1 MLDRDEGPVP
11 GDGGEMASPRARGSL
26 PADAGRGSVTTSTGR
41 RVEPP
46 AALPRAALGAA
57 YPEGRAP
64 VALSAREAEVLLWI
78 ARGASNNEIAQIVAL
93 SPHTVDTYC
102 RRVLSKFE
110 TSSRTTAAVR
120 AAQAGLLPRV

>member
-1 MLDRDEGPVP
+1 MLHRDQDSGA
-11 GDGGEMASPRARGSL
+11 GDVA
-26 PADAGRGSVTTSTGR
+26 TTTPGR
-41 RVEPP
+41 RAEGSS
-46 AALPRAALGAA
+46 AATRASLAA
-57 YPEGRAP
+57 PFAEGRAP
-64 VALSAREAEVLLWI
+64 VALSARESEVLLWI
-78 ARGASNNEIAQIVAL
+78 ARGASNNEIAQIVSL

>member
-1 MLDRDEGPVP
+1 MLDRDEGP
-11 GDGGEMASPRARGSL
+11 GAGGAMASPQ
-26 PADAGRGSVTTSTGR
+26 GR
-41 RVEPP
+41 RSDVGGG
-46 AALPRAALGAA
+46 RAPIGAA
-57 YPEGRAP
+57 YPDGRAP
-64 VALSAREAEVLLWI
+64 VALSARESEVLLWI
-78 ARGASNNEIAQIVAL
+78 ARGASNNEIAGIVSL

>member
-1 MLDRDEGPVP
+1 MLKREGGPG
-11 GDGGEMASPRARGSL
+11 GDGAMAPAR
-26 PADAGRGSVTTSTGR
+26 GR
-41 RVEPP
+41 RVDAPP
-46 AALPRAALGAA
+46 SVPRAALAA
-57 YPEGRAP
+57 TYPEGRAP

-78 ARGASNNEIAQIVAL
+78 ARGASNNEIAQIVSL

>member
-1 MLDRDEGPVP
+1 MLDREEGS
-11 GDGGEMASPRARGSL
+11 GGAMASPH
-26 PADAGRGSVTTSTGR
+26 GR
-41 RVEPP
+41 RVDTPP
-46 AALPRAALGAA
+46 AAPRASLSAT

-78 ARGASNNEIAQIVAL
+78 ARGASNNEIAQIVSL

>member
-1 MLDRDEGPVP
+1 MLDREEGP
-11 GDGGEMASPRARGSL
+11 GGNTAMASPQ
-26 PADAGRGSVTTSTGR
+26 GR
-41 RVEPP
+41 RVDTPP
-46 AALPRAALGAA
+46 SVPRAALAA
-57 YPEGRAP
+57 TFPEGRAP

-78 ARGASNNEIAQIVAL
+78 ARGASNNEIAQIVSL

>member
-1 MLDRDEGPVP
+1 MLDRDEAPAP
-11 GDGGEMASPRARGSL
+11 GDGGGMAAPRGRGAL
-26 PADAGRGSVTTSTGR
+26 PASASRGPATSSAGR
-41 RVEPP
+41 RVDPP

>member
-1 MLDRDEGPVP
+1 MLERN
-11 GDGGEMASPRARGSL
+11 RGSGGA
-26 PADAGRGSVTTSTGR
+26 ADVAQGR
-41 RVEPP
+41 RVD
-46 AALPRAALGAA
+46 AGGPRASLSAP
-57 YPEGRAP
+57 YSENRAP
-64 VALSAREAEVLLWI
+64 VALSARESEVLLWI
-78 ARGASNNEIAQIVAL
+78 ARGASNNEIAQIVSL